1 MGLDVVGAEANVRRA
16 LDLSPADDPERPEIL
31 LQMAMILTQLSRY
44 AEAIELFDEA
54 HEAFLAA
61 GNVPR
66 AAVTLARGSIPL
78 GRLGDPRA
86 GETTTRALELLE
98 PLPPSP
104 ELVVVLAE
112 EAGSLF
118 VAGRME
124 PAISAANRALAVAVE
139 LGLPPS
145 PRALGFRGGARA
157 ASDPAGLADL
167 ESALALADEQGLG
180 REGAVIRHNLA
191 NQTASVEGP
200 ASSLTGWE
208 DVIEFSRRRGIHEL
222 ETAGSVGAVEALT
235 ALGRWDEVLVRA
247 ASVRALAEADGD
259 VLSQLTLS
267 YCTVFIATA
276 RGETGDLAPTI
287 PWIISASRETG
298 EAPYLWM
305 SFPPV
310 AWATLELGGAE
321 GRQAAIALLA
331 EMDEATTVRL
341 DTNYAVMHS
350 TAVRTAVAAGDI
362 ALAERL
368 RVGFEPVLPLYE
380 HMLVTS
386 AAVIAEAEGE
396 LDRAAAGYTE
406 AAARWEAFETPWER
420 AQALLG
426 LGRCLIALGRA
437 DEAGSPLA
445 AAREVFAKLRARPS
459 LAEVDSLVD
468 VELAESG

>member
-1 MGLDVVGAEANVRRA
+1 
-16 LDLSPADDPERPEIL
+16 
-31 LQMAMILTQLSRY
+31 
-44 AEAIELFDEA
+44 
-54 HEAFLAA
+54 
-61 GNVPR
+61 
-66 AAVTLARGSIPL
+66 
-78 GRLGDPRA
+78 
-86 GETTTRALELLE
+86 
-98 PLPPSP
+98 
-104 ELVVVLAE
+104 
-112 EAGSLF
+112 
-118 VAGRME
+118 
-124 PAISAANRALAVAVE
+124 
-139 LGLPPS
+139 
-145 PRALGFRGGARA
+145 
-157 ASDPAGLADL
+157 
-167 ESALALADEQGLG
+167 
-180 REGAVIRHNLA
+180 
-191 NQTASVEGP
+191 
-200 ASSLTGWE
+200 
-208 DVIEFSRRRGIHEL
+208 
-222 ETAGSVGAVEALT
+222 
-235 ALGRWDEVLVRA
+235 VLVRA